1 MEKLAIE
8 IINSKIYTIRGE
20 RVMLDSDLA
29 KLYEVETK
37 YLNRQVKRNFTRFD
51 EEDFM
56 FQLTDIELENL
67 RCQNGTTNIKM
78 TRTNPYVFTE
88 QGVYM
93 WNSLRQSELL
103 HFVRVETEDDIPKVS
118 L

>member
-1 MEKLAIE
+1 
-8 IINSKIYTIRGE
+8 
-20 RVMLDSDLA
+20 
-29 KLYEVETK
+29 
-37 YLNRQVKRNFTRFD
+37 
-51 EEDFM
+51 
-56 FQLTDIELENL
+56 L